1 MSNSIPR
8 LFSLAKQ
15 YRKFG
20 TIIISGGSHVDA
32 LPREALNSGVDIV
45 VHGEGEE
52 TIKELMDVLV
62 LNGKVKLNKK
72 KLLKIKGISFKDKNK
87 YIFTGRRN
95 PIKNLDEYMD
105 PDLTLIKYLKKRWSA
120 IPINKGRGCNWN
132 CEFCVVNKQYGGYKS
147 CSISKVMKQII
158 KYSDLGYK
166 TFFFTDDNFCQN
178 VSETIELCKNIGE
191 YKRRF
196 GKRINLM
203 VQVRSEIAENDDLVN
218 VMKFAGV
225 KTLAIGFE
233 SPINEE
239 LNAMKKGVTVEK
251 LMERSKKLSKHFYLH
266 GMFIFGYPTFKDSI
280 YRCSLSLK
288 QRAKEYRRFFKKAKI
303 DTIQVLNAVP
313 LPGSLLRYK
322 LDEERRIFPKEMIG
336 WDKYDGLFLCYDPTP
351 EGLDPYEL
359 QEIPKL
365 LMKKQYLGNFFNRTL
380 NYGNWIS
387 WVSNTVG
394 FPIKF
399 FIFYVKGFFRNY
411 LEKKREMNFIDSKKK
426 NIFHESLGNAWS
438 DISRS
443 YRNLIIR
450 TYAGNIVRRW
460 IKEYKNMDYS
470 FKLNKIFKKTT

>member
-239 LNAMKKGVTVEK
+239 LNAMKK
-251 LMERSKKLSKHFYLH
+251 
-266 GMFIFGYPTFKDSI
+266 
-280 YRCSLSLK
+280 
-288 QRAKEYRRFFKKAKI
+288 
-303 DTIQVLNAVP
+303 
-313 LPGSLLRYK
+313 
-322 LDEERRIFPKEMIG
+322 
-336 WDKYDGLFLCYDPTP
+336 
-351 EGLDPYEL
+351 
-359 QEIPKL
+359 
-365 LMKKQYLGNFFNRTL
+365 
-380 NYGNWIS
+380 
-387 WVSNTVG
+387 
-394 FPIKF
+394 
-399 FIFYVKGFFRNY
+399 
-411 LEKKREMNFIDSKKK
+411 
-426 NIFHESLGNAWS
+426 
-438 DISRS
+438 
-443 YRNLIIR
+443 
-450 TYAGNIVRRW
+450 
-460 IKEYKNMDYS
+460 
-470 FKLNKIFKKTT
+470 